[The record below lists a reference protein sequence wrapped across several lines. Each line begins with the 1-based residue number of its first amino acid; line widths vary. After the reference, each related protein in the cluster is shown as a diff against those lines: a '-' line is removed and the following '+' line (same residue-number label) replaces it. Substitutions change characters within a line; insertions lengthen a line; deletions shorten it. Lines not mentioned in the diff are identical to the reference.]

1 MRKLLAVLLLACAV
15 ARADDKA
22 PLPIESQVAK
32 ATESGRVTIVHFW
45 APWCPNC
52 KSELSDGKWQT
63 FIQANPDVDF
73 IFITAWNATDGH
85 ELLAKNGVGS
95 QKNFTLLL
103 HPNGS
108 RKKGEKI
115 SSFMGLPLSW
125 IPSTWIYKDGK
136 LRYALN
142 YGELHFDML
151 QQLIKDSSDA
161 WEH

>member
-1 MRKLLAVLLLACAV
+1 MRKLLVLLLLACAV
-15 ARADDKA
+15 VRAED
-22 PLPIESQVAK
+22 PGMLPIETQVQK
-32 ATESGRVTIVHFW
+32 ATASGRVTIVHFW

-52 KSELSDGKWQT
+52 KAELADGKWQS
-63 FIQANPDVDF
+63 FIEKNPDVDF
-73 IFITAWNATDGH
+73 IFITAWNPADGH
-85 ELLAKNGVGS
+85 ELLAKNGVGT

-108 RKKGEKI
+108 KKRGEKVT
-115 SSFMGLPLSW
+115 SFLGLPLSW
-125 IPSTWIYKDGK
+125 IPTTWVYKDGK
-136 LRYALN
+136 MRYALN